1 MSCDWIVPDWP
12 APVNVKALITTRQ
25 GGVSLAPYAGLNLG
39 DHVGDLPAHVAA
51 NRRLLR
57 SHAPVTPRWLKQVH
71 GIQVV
76 NADKVADGIEAD
88 AAYTRATDIACTV
101 LTADCL
107 PLLICDRA
115 GTQVAAAHAG
125 WRGLHQGVIERTIAV
140 MGGAPS
146 ALLVYLGPA
155 IGPKHYEVGDDVRD
169 AFVALDGEAQAA
181 FKAKENGKWLA
192 NLYELA
198 RLRLLKLGI
207 RDVFGGDY
215 CTAEDPARFYSYRRD
230 GQTGRMASLIW
241 LGVAR
246 QR

>member
-1 MSCDWIVPDWP
+1 MSSDWIVPDWP
-12 APVNVKALITTRQ
+12 APANVKALITTRQ
-25 GGVSLAPYAGLNLG
+25 GGVSQVPYAGLNLG

-57 SHAPVTPRWLKQVH
+57 SQVPVTPRWLKQVH
-71 GIQVV
+71 GVDVV

-115 GTQVAAAHAG
+115 GAQVAAAHTG
-125 WRGLHQGVIERTIAV
+125 WRGLHQGVIERTIAA
-140 MGGAPS
+140 MDAPPS

-155 IGPKHYEVGDDVRD
+155 IGPQRYEVGGDVRD
-169 AFVALDGEAQAA
+169 AFVARDGQTASA
-181 FKAKENGKWLA
+181 FKSKENGKWLA

-198 RLRLLKLGI
+198 RRRLHKLGI
-207 RDVFGGDY
+207 RAVFGGDY
-215 CTAEDPARFYSYRRD
+215 CTAEDLVRFYSYRRD

-241 LGVAR
+241 LER
-246 QR
+246 K